1 MSLYIDATLPE
12 EHLGKF
18 YQELAKLPSNLSY
31 IQMNDGEN
39 DPKFSVAFQDLATST
54 NVPVNTDGGYFLYA
68 RDVCY
73 GVRFFENKVRFFIE
87 CSFDENV
94 FVLMKILANFPV
106 IYAYA
111 SQIEERKHQNRI
123 VVKKP
128 YGIHETWVGRDFNRY
143 LPGMYWLNLI
153 PKSLLA
159 KHGVT
164 EKEIN
169 SIAISCKKLDSENYL
184 IQLYSASKD
193 WVDQLAKIDKWR
205 EDTPGVF
212 YKQAA
217 EVALKKST
225 NFLDDCD
232 ATNEWK

>member
-18 YQELAKLPSNLSY
+18 YQELAKLPSNLNH
-31 IQMNDGEN
+31 IQMSDGEN
-39 DPKFSVAFQDLATST
+39 DPKLPITFQDLATDT
-54 NVPVNTDGGYFLYA
+54 NVPVNTVGGYFLHA

-73 GVRFFENKVRFFIE
+73 GVSFFENEARFFIE
-87 CSFDENV
+87 CSCDENA
-94 FVLMKILANFPV
+94 FVLMKMLATFPV

-111 SQIEERKHQNRI
+111 SQIEEREHQNRI

-128 YGIHETWVGRDFNRY
+128 YGIHEAWVGRDFNRY

-153 PKSLLA
+153 PKSLLT

-164 EKEIN
+164 AKEIN
-169 SIAISCKKLDSENYL
+169 SIAISCEKSNNKNYL
-184 IQLYSASKD
+184 IQLYSSSID
-193 WVDQLAKIDKWR
+193 WVDQVAKVDKWR

-212 YKQAA
+212 YKQTA
-217 EVALKKST
+217 EIALKKGT